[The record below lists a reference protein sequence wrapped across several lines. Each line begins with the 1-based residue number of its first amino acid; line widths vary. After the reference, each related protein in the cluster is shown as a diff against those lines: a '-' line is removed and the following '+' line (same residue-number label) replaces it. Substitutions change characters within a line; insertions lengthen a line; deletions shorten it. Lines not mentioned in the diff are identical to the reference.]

1 MATYVCS
8 DIHGQYDAWMRAIDK
23 SNIDL
28 NNNDKLVILG
38 DLIDRGPKSLECVE
52 YALNLRKEYP
62 NQVTYLR
69 GNHEQMFLD
78 FVNIQDPKDDL
89 DSYINLQVNGQTWI
103 GNGGTNTLKSFLNGI
118 PESPFDAYFMLN
130 NHLVDLIKQLNQ
142 LPYYK
147 IDEANNC
154 MYVHAGFESGYIL
167 DIQKPEEML
176 WIRDEFY
183 NEFDPI
189 KGDVLDGKLIVHG
202 HTPVQFF
209 DSYSG
214 KGFFHGGH
222 HLGVDGGAAMSE
234 KVLIV
239 RMDDLTFVEE
249 KI

>member
-1 MATYVCS
+1 MIKLATYVCS

-78 FVNIQDPKDDL
+78 FVNIKDPKDDL

-154 MYVHAGFESGYIL
+154 MYVHAGFESGYRL
-167 DIQKPEEML
+167 DIQKP
-176 WIRDEFY
+176 
-183 NEFDPI
+183 
-189 KGDVLDGKLIVHG
+189 
-202 HTPVQFF
+202 
-209 DSYSG
+209 
-214 KGFFHGGH
+214 
-222 HLGVDGGAAMSE
+222 
-234 KVLIV
+234 
-239 RMDDLTFVEE
+239 
-249 KI
+249 